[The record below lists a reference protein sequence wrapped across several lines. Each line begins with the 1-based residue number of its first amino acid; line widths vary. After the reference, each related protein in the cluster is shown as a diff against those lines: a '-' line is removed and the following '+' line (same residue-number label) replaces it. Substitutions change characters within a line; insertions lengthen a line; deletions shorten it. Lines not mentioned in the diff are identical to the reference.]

1 MRVALAQPPG
11 QDSPPVSS
19 DEKEDRVFYRLMG
32 WLHVRAVAMR
42 DGEGG
47 QGTVEYVAL
56 ILLVAALL
64 AGVVAATKGTKF
76 GTGGIAEAIV
86 DQIKSAL
93 KNLK

>member
-1 MRVALAQPPG
+1 MYYRVMALLHL
-11 QDSPPVSS
+11 
-19 DEKEDRVFYRLMG
+19 RLTG
-32 WLHVRAVAMR
+32 AWRSER
-42 DGEGG
+42 G

-86 DQIKSAL
+86 NQIRKAL
-93 KNLK
+93 SGLR

>member
-1 MRVALAQPPG
+1 MI
-11 QDSPPVSS
+11 
-19 DEKEDRVFYRLMG
+19 YRLMG
-32 WLHVRAVAMR
+32 WMHARMVWVRR
-42 DGEGG
+42 SERG

-86 DQIKSAL
+86 TQIKGAL
-93 KNLK
+93 RNLK

>member
-1 MRVALAQPPG
+1 MV
-11 QDSPPVSS
+11 
-19 DEKEDRVFYRLMG
+19 YRLMG
-32 WLHVRAVAMR
+32 WFHTRAAR
-42 DGEGG
+42 ALSDDRG

-86 DQIKSAL
+86 TQIKGAL
-93 KNLK
+93 RNLK

>member
-1 MRVALAQPPG
+1 MI
-11 QDSPPVSS
+11 
-19 DEKEDRVFYRLMG
+19 YRLMG
-32 WLHVRAVAMR
+32 RFHSRAAQAFN
-42 DGEGG
+42 GESG

-86 DQIKSAL
+86 TQIKGAL
-93 KNLK
+93 RNLK

>member
-1 MRVALAQPPG
+1 MSTDG
-11 QDSPPVSS
+11 
-19 DEKEDRVFYRLMG
+19 KEVPVFYRLTG
-32 WLHVRAVAMR
+32 WLYVRAAQAWS
-42 DGEGG
+42 GERG

-86 DQIKSAL
+86 GQIKSAL
-93 KNLK
+93 RNLK